1 MIRVDLKTHECGPE
15 GLPADLQGLAAE
27 SLRDLSWSDPAL
39 GYHGCGYW
47 PIREARPELAFG
59 QAYGDPTFVVDA
71 DTGVVHRRW
80 HAVPLS
86 GEARAQVLAQ
96 RLEQMVR
103 QIDAERDA
111 RIARGKLHVF
121 PDGTTGTVQLRHER
135 DTVNVNAV
143 ATAGTALMAAG
154 SPDTVAF
161 RDAEDVTHTL
171 TGSDAVQF
179 GLAVMQW
186 VSSHYAA
193 AWAHKDAIRT
203 LAHDADLEA
212 LANYDLQT
220 GWPQASAE
228 EVTP

>member
-39 GYHGCGYW
+39 GYHGVGYW
-47 PIREARPELAFG
+47 PLVEVRPDLAFG
-59 QAYGDPTFVVDA
+59 QEYGDPTFVVDA
-71 DTGVVHRRW
+71 DAGLVHRQWR
-80 HAVPLS
+80 AVPLS
-86 GEARAQVLAQ
+86 AEALQQLLVQ
-96 RLEQMVR
+96 RFEQMAR
-103 QIDAERDA
+103 QIDAERDV
-111 RIARGKLHVF
+111 RIARGKRHRF
-121 PDGTTGTVQLRHER
+121 PDGATGTVQLRHER